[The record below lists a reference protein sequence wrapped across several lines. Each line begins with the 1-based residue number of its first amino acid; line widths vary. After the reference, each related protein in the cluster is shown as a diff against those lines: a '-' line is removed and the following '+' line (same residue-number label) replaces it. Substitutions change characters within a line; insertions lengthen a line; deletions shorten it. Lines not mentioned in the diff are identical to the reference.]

1 LLKKTNLFLGIN
13 FNLIKLDSSI
23 TEQDILSHIDELN
36 ANHNIHGIIVQL
48 PLPDHIDK
56 KIITSRIEVHKDVD
70 GFHELNMGKL
80 ALAGYDPHFIPC
92 TPR

>member
-1 LLKKTNLFLGIN
+1 L
-13 FNLIKLDSSI
+13 
-23 TEQDILSHIDELN
+23 ELN
-36 ANHNIHGIIVQL
+36 LDTTIHGIIVQM

-56 KIITSRIEVHKDVD
+56 KTITSSVSIDKDVD

-80 ALAGYDPHFIPC
+80 ALAGYNPTFIPC